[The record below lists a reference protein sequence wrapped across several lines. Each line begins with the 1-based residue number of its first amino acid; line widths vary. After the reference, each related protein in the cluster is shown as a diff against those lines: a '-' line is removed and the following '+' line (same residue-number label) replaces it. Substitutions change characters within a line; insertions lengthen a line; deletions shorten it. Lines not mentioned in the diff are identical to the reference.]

1 MEKNVIFS
9 SMFNTEK
16 KKKTTTFFHRKKS
29 LKVIALVAIDS

>member
-16 KKKTTTFFHRKKS
+16 KNKKTFFHRKKS